1 MSIDKDINIKCESG
15 DKMWA
20 ILIDPD
26 KTPVSDLETSLHAI
40 NSCSCDFIFVGGSQ
54 LFDVD
59 FHKYVLQI
67 KSLTKKKVLIF
78 PGDQTQISS
87 AADGILL
94 LSLISGRN
102 PDLLIGKHIQSSY
115 ALKRAKINL
124 LPTGYMLIDG
134 GKTSSVQY
142 ISNTLPIPED
152 KFNIAASTALA
163 GEQLGLKYIYMDA
176 GSGAKKPISK
186 RMIKAVRSQISVP
199 LIIGGG
205 IKNHIDLQNAWLA
218 GADIVVIGN
227 AIEESKELI
236 YSLNSRIKC
245 N

>member
-1 MSIDKDINIKCESG
+1 M
-15 DKMWA
+15 
-20 ILIDPD
+20 
-26 KTPVSDLETSLHAI
+26 
-40 NSCSCDFIFVGGSQ
+40 
-54 LFDVD
+54 
-59 FHKYVLQI
+59 
-67 KSLTKKKVLIF
+67 LIF

-176 GSGAKKPISK
+176 GSGAKNPISK

-227 AIEESKELI
+227 AIEENKELI